1 VIGILTVHGIG
12 LVLKVIDNAQAPHK
26 LGHVFIG
33 KVNVKTIDIKAFA
46 AVDVPNG
53 KTVTFYVGVVAHAAS
68 FG

>member
-1 VIGILTVHGIG
+1 VIGIVTMHGIA
-12 LVLKVIDNAQAPHK
+12 LVLKVIDNAQTPYK

-33 KVNVKTIDIKAFA
+33 KVNIKTINVKTFA